1 MTRDTNIESLLKEH
15 SFEEVESVRDNLA
28 SEIGKK
34 TELLKSIVKEKYRD
48 IVEASDAIH
57 SMKLNL
63 KQVEKSLWSLDK
75 NITEFYSR
83 VKEPSTISVKN
94 IPIQS
99 ENTQPENS
107 SQNLPKANTQAD
119 DVVIKSLFGHITSIW
134 EKFDSGDLK
143 EGIFHL
149 NKSQYIINRIKS
161 DKSIDNTVDFKNLEM
176 SVNRATEMIENSLWL
191 RIQSAA
197 PDQIGI
203 ICGSDQK
210 DLYQL
215 SLKSSIGFLVSKLI
229 KDISDMS
236 YHAQIKRYQP
246 YTYFNSK
253 TSEVEPDNLSV
264 EASATSLIQL
274 PRSISPELDAY
285 LYGVCKVVN
294 TIAGFDLNRSSIVES
309 LEITITQILTA
320 YSQAAPLVSKLQG
333 ETKRKR
339 ALQLYFDLLYVR
351 ILLSTSICIDLIEKM
366 EPKLIII
373 SNQFELMLD
382 SIELYMISAALHSN
396 VVKASKST
404 LRLYGLL
411 IPHLQ

>member
-1 MTRDTNIESLLKEH
+1 MTRDTSIESLLKEH

-34 TELLKSIVKEKYRD
+34 TEQLKSIVKEKYRD

-83 VKEPSTISVKN
+83 VKEPSTVSVEVISV
-94 IPIQS
+94 QS
-99 ENTQPENS
+99 EHTLSEKSGRNPAKAY
-107 SQNLPKANTQAD
+107 SQVD
-119 DVVIKSLFGHITSIW
+119 DVDIKSLFRHITSMW

-143 EGIFHL
+143 EGVSHL
-149 NKSQYIINRIKS
+149 NESQYILDQMKS
-161 DKSIDNTVDFKNLEM
+161 EKSTDDSVDLRNLEM
-176 SVNRATEMIENSLWL
+176 TVNRAAEMIKNSLWL

-203 ICGSDQK
+203 ICGSDQR

-215 SLKSSIGFLVSKLI
+215 SLRSSIGFLVNNLI
-229 KDISDMS
+229 KDVSDMS
-236 YHAQIKRYQP
+236 YHAQIRRYQP
-246 YTYFNSK
+246 CAYFNSE
-253 TSEVEPDNLSV
+253 TSQVEPDNQSA

-274 PRSISPELDAY
+274 PKSVSPELDAY

-294 TIAGFDLNRSSIVES
+294 TIAGFDLNRSSIVDS
-309 LEITITQILTA
+309 LKITITHILTA
-320 YSQAAPLVSKLQG
+320 YSQAAPLVSNLRG

-351 ILLSTSICIDLIEKM
+351 ILLNTSKCIDLIE
-366 EPKLIII
+366 EIDPKLIII

-396 VVKASKST
+396 VMNASNST
-404 LRLYGLL
+404 IRLYGLL